1 MLYRGDAMARSAVGD
16 LLSVNGFIII
26 VLAVTDSETICADLD
41 TWRYFFSVNNLGLP
55 SSYTVLWC
63 SCDEIL

>member
-41 TWRYFFSVNNLGLP
+41 TWRYFFSVNDLGLP
-55 SSYTVLWC
+55 RVQSPLVQL
-63 SCDEIL
+63 